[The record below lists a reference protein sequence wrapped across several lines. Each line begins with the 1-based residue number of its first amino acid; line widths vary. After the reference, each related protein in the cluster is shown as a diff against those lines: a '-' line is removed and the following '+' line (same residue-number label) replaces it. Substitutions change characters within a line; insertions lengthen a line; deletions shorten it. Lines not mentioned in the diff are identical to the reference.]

1 MKVIVLALLLTL
13 LPTLAGQTAVE
24 ARTGEQNCLAL
35 NIYYEARGSSQLD
48 MKAVGSV
55 TVNRVKSKNFSRSV
69 CSVVYQP
76 GQFSWTTDKYPNIP
90 TDRKQWKLSQKIA
103 DDIISGEQEDVTS
116 GATYFYDHKR
126 VKPRWTRKMTETLRT
141 NHHSYLKIV

>member
-1 MKVIVLALLLTL
+1 MKVTILALLLTL
-13 LPTLAGQTAVE
+13 LPLSTTTVVE

-55 TVNRVKSKNFSRSV
+55 TVNRVKSKYFSKKSV

-90 TDRKQWKLSQKIA
+90 TDQKQWKLSLKIA
-103 DDIISGEQEDVTS
+103 DTIISGEQEDVTS
-116 GATYFYDHKR
+116 GATYFYDHSR
-126 VKPRWTRKMTETLRT
+126 VRPTWARKMTMTLKT
-141 NHHSYLKIV
+141 QNHSYMKLT